1 MSALVEVDGNCIL
14 FDAGRYPDTVIRNAA
29 VLNVDLSCVTDV
41 VLSHYHFDH
50 TTGLLPLIDNL
61 RAINSETI
69 QRVHV
74 ADGFFLSRRSAG
86 SGSDA
91 QSNQMIGLRDSIEV
105 LGVEFLIHTEA
116 TEIFPAVWVSGPV
129 ERRHPEQNYPAGA

>member
-1 MSALVEVDGNCIL
+1 MGEWGLSALVEVDGNCIL

-61 RAINSETI
+61 RAINSEAI

-74 ADGFFLSRRSAG
+74 ADGFFLVASKCRFRQRCPKQPN
-86 SGSDA
+86 DWP
-91 QSNQMIGLRDSIEV
+91 
-105 LGVEFLIHTEA
+105 T
-116 TEIFPAVWVSGPV
+116 
-129 ERRHPEQNYPAGA
+129 